1 MGRIGRISVKYG
13 QKKLGM
19 QETSLIAQM
28 VRGANE
34 VEQWRSWAA
43 TLSKAYVVCMRQQQG
58 FPLFISPLAFIEPV
72 GL

>member
-1 MGRIGRISVKYG
+1 
-13 QKKLGM
+13 M

-34 VEQWRSWAA
+34 VEQWRPWAA
-43 TLSKAYVVCMRQQQG
+43 TLSKAYVVCIRQQQG